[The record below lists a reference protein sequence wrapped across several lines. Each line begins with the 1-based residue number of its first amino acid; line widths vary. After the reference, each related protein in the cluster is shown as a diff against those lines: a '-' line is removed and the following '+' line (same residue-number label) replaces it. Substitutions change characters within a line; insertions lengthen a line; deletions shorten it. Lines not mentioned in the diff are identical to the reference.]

1 MNDFSVVL
9 ILFLF
14 VYNFTSSFNFD
25 SVLYILSTKVRLY
38 CCHLMR
44 VCDFRT
50 HSRQVTVCLAESC
63 VLFYALFWKLKFAT
77 LKYTCGEK
85 VFGVRGQ
92 INFCRGQCEL
102 CISPSIKLSWI
113 HDETSFENCFLFSE
127 FLVDGPERLRSFWS
141 KPGRFDY
148 SLKEIDRQEGDWR
161 NRMEDGF
168 DNTAE
173 LNRLV
178 SLTVTWNV
186 DNKLD
191 KPKLEFIHFT
201 IEFGRFCVCGR
212 LTQFFCSF

>member
-113 HDETSFENCFLFSE
+113 HDETSFENCFLFFRIPCRWPGTSSIV
-127 FLVDGPERLRSFWS
+127 LVETRSF
-141 KPGRFDY
+141 R
-148 SLKEIDRQEGDWR
+148 LLAQGDWPT
-161 NRMEDGF
+161 G
-168 DNTAE
+168 
-173 LNRLV
+173 
-178 SLTVTWNV
+178 
-186 DNKLD
+186 
-191 KPKLEFIHFT
+191 
-201 IEFGRFCVCGR
+201 GR
-212 LTQFFCSF
+212 LA